1 MARSKKAPRGAKSQ
15 AIRDY
20 LTANKDAGTATV
32 VAALKEQGLSVST
45 PTVSAIRA
53 KMGLGKKR
61 RRRKVARAAAAANG
75 AGRLSVDDL
84 LRAKKLVDEIG
95 AERAREAIA
104 ALAKLA

>member
-1 MARSKKAPRGAKSQ
+1 MARPKKAPRGAKSQ

-20 LTANKDAGTATV
+20 LAANTDAGPTAV

-45 PTVSAIRA
+45 PMVSTIKA

-61 RRRKVARAAAAANG
+61 RRRRVARAAASVNG

-95 AERAREAIA
+95 AERAKEAIE